1 MSIPRSELGITLGP
15 DQTGVKPQEYP
26 FPLDKVIADLRLG
39 FRISGR
45 SLLPE
50 TEERQL
56 IGGMVQSVT
65 KFGDDLFTL
74 YARAEDLP
82 IFFGGGTHPI
92 QYEGGIRRRKQ
103 LQIGEGTGGLEAW
116 IITQRLGQA
125 SLDFAVENDHGDAI
139 DNGEFSRRY
148 RASMFDKRLTEELMR
163 RMQEDFE
170 KETAGFKTVRVDFS
184 WISEESPQYPLIAG
198 FPT

>member
-1 MSIPRSELGITLGP
+1 MSTPRSELGITLGP
-15 DQTGVKPQEYP
+15 DQTGVKPPEYP
-26 FPLDKVIADLRLG
+26 FPLDKVTADLRLG
-39 FRISGR
+39 FRISGK

-50 TEERQL
+50 TEGHQL
-56 IGGMVQSVT
+56 IGGLVQSVT

-82 IFFGGGTHPI
+82 IFFRGGTHPI
-92 QYEGGIRRRKQ
+92 QYEGGIRRKKQ

-116 IITQRLGQA
+116 IITQRFGRT
-125 SLDFAVENDHGDAI
+125 SLDFAVENDHGDTI

-148 RASMFDKRLTEELMR
+148 HASMFDKRLTEELMR
-163 RMQEDFE
+163 KMQEDFE
-170 KETAGFKTVRVDFS
+170 KGPPGFETIRVDFS

-198 FPT
+198 LPA

>member
-1 MSIPRSELGITLGP
+1 MSIPRSELGMTLGP

-26 FPLDKVIADLRLG
+26 FPLDKAIADLRLG
-39 FRISGR
+39 FRISER

-50 TEERQL
+50 TEGHQL

-82 IFFGGGTHPI
+82 IFFRGDTHPT

-116 IITQRLGQA
+116 VIAQRLGQT
-125 SLDFAVENDHGDAI
+125 SLGFAIENDYGDSI
-139 DNGEFSRRY
+139 DVVEFSRRY
-148 RASMFDKRLTEELMR
+148 NSSIFDRNLTEELMG

-170 KETAGFKTVRVDFS
+170 KGAAGFKTVRVDFS
-184 WISEESPQYPLIAG
+184 WISKESPQYPLIAG
-198 FPT
+198 LPA